1 MQGVR
6 PALNARGGR
15 TLTIPLGSTAM
26 GFLDTLFNRTTDAP
40 ESTADETPTKPEL
53 EMAGA
58 ALLLEVAE
66 ADYQDDPAET
76 EAIKAALEKEF
87 SIEQNEVA
95 ALLERARTETDG
107 ATDLFPYTRLL
118 NEHCTREQKLSLLT
132 AMWRVAFADGH
143 LDKYEEHLIR
153 RVAELLHLDHNEFI
167 AAKQAGRGPSSGAA

>member
-1 MQGVR
+1 
-6 PALNARGGR
+6 
-15 TLTIPLGSTAM
+15 M
-26 GFLDTLFNRTTDAP
+26 GFLDNLFNRNTDTPEAAP
-40 ESTADETPTKPEL
+40 EEAPTQPEL

-66 ADYQDDPAET
+66 ADYKDDPAET

-87 SIEQNEVA
+87 VMGREEVA
-95 ALLERARTETDG
+95 ALLERARAETDG

-153 RVAELLHLDHNEFI
+153 RLAELLHLDHSEFI
-167 AAKQAGRGPSSGAA
+167 AAKQAARERN